1 MEMVHIIIGLVNIDE
16 LIVLIHLT
24 ISDIRETDRKIKG

>member
-16 LIVLIHLT
+16 LIVLIHVT
-24 ISDIRETDRKIKG
+24 ISHVREKGKK

>member
-1 MEMVHIIIGLVNIDE
+1 MVHIIIGLVNIDE

-24 ISDIRETDRKIKG
+24 ISHIRETGTK